1 MILDPFKKVI
11 TAVQI
16 AATVSTAASGA
27 VVAEACVLNLTPP
40 SKIGT
45 GICFL
50 DHMCDQLTSHGQLGV
65 TLRCGVGSGAWFA
78 PGRDYATGV
87 AGRPHDRDIFVA
99 CGGALGAA
107 LRAVVDEVG
116 AAARTLSTS
125 SRSRADHAPTRGRS
139 QKWVRRRT
147 SSSRSRACRQARAK
161 PAIGGK

>member
-1 MILDPFKKVI
+1 MAS
-11 TAVQI
+11 TS
-16 AATVSTAASGA
+16 ATVSTATSGA

-99 CGGALGAA
+99 CGTALGLA
-107 LRAVVDEVG
+107 LRRVVDEV
-116 AAARTLSTS
+116 AAA
-125 SRSRADHAPTRGRS
+125 AAAPAAAAAATFCCPLDEAFAEAVIDLRPPAERRGACA
-139 QKWVRRRT
+139 VRLEPYGRFAGDAAAGR
-147 SSSRSRACRQARAK
+147 K
-161 PAIGGK
+161 